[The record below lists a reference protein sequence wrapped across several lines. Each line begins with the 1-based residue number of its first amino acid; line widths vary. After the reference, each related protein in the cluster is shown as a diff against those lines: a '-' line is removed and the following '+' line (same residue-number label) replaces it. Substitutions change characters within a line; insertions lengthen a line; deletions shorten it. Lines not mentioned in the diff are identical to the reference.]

1 MRGAAIAVALAL
13 ALMAGQ
19 GARADVPGRMSDM
32 MGDLLGAVDPWF
44 RDLGRLMGDLTGWH
58 APEVLPNG
66 DILIR
71 RRRPQDSAAP
81 DAGRPDSDQPDA
93 GSSAATDPFE
103 L

>member
-1 MRGAAIAVALAL
+1 MKALAILVALVLGL
-13 ALMAGQ
+13 AAP
-19 GARADVPGRMSDM
+19 ARAEVPGRMSDL

-71 RRRPQDSAAP
+71 RRHPADPDQSPGASPDDGEAP
-81 DAGRPDSDQPDA
+81 DDEPG
-93 GSSAATDPFE
+93 GATPFE